1 MLAGVV
7 VVGDVGGKRRKYKG
21 LCSQAMY
28 GLPGGAIRFVAGE

>member
-21 LCSQAMY
+21 TKGPALKQC
-28 GLPGGAIRFVAGE
+28 GVFLEEP